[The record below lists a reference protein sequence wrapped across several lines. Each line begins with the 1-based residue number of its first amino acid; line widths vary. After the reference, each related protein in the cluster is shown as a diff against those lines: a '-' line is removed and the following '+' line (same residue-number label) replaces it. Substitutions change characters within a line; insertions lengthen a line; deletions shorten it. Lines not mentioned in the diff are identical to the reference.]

1 MPRSFGFAAADK
13 YLGVT
18 MADDEIKRLMHN
30 LEETINET
38 FSQSE
43 SVKES
48 IRSIKAAGYELFL
61 IVDATIA
68 FHPKDKGDP
77 VGASRSK
84 QPEEPVKLRITS
96 EDAKFLKSLKISVD
110 R

>member
-1 MPRSFGFAAADK
+1 MP
-13 YLGVT
+13 
-18 MADDEIKRLMHN
+18 DDEIKRLMQN

-43 SVKES
+43 SVRDS
-48 IRSIKAAGYELFL
+48 IRNIKAAGYELFL

-68 FHPKDKGDP
+68 FHPKDKGDGE
-77 VGASRSK
+77 GASQGKRA
-84 QPEEPVKLRITS
+84 EEPVKLRITS

>member
-1 MPRSFGFAAADK
+1 
-13 YLGVT
+13 
-18 MADDEIKRLMHN
+18 MADDEIKHLMQD
-30 LEETINET
+30 LEQSINET

-43 SVKES
+43 GVRNS
-48 IRSIKAAGYELFL
+48 IRNIKAAGYELFL

-68 FHPKDKGDP
+68 FHPKTKNDGEEP
-77 VGASRSK
+77 SASK

>member
-1 MPRSFGFAAADK
+1 
-13 YLGVT
+13 
-18 MADDEIKRLMHN
+18 MADDEIRHLMQD
-30 LEETINET
+30 LEQSINET

-43 SVKES
+43 GVRNS
-48 IRSIKAAGYELFL
+48 IRNIKAAGYEIFL

-68 FHPKDKGDP
+68 FHPKEKREGEESS
-77 VGASRSK
+77 ASK

>member
-1 MPRSFGFAAADK
+1 
-13 YLGVT
+13 
-18 MADDEIKRLMHN
+18 MADEEIKHLMQD
-30 LEETINET
+30 LEQSINET

-43 SVKES
+43 GVRNS
-48 IRSIKAAGYELFL
+48 IRNIKAAGYELFL
-61 IVDATIA
+61 IVDATIT
-68 FHPKDKGDP
+68 FHPKTKGDGEESSTP
-77 VGASRSK
+77 R

>member
-1 MPRSFGFAAADK
+1 
-13 YLGVT
+13 
-18 MADDEIKRLMHN
+18 MADDEIKHLMQD
-30 LEETINET
+30 LEQSINET

-43 SVKES
+43 GVRNS
-48 IRSIKAAGYELFL
+48 IRNIKAAGYELFL

-68 FHPKDKGDP
+68 FHPKTKSDGEEP
-77 VGASRSK
+77 SASK

>member
-1 MPRSFGFAAADK
+1 MP
-13 YLGVT
+13 
-18 MADDEIKRLMHN
+18 DDEIKRLMQN
-30 LEETINET
+30 LEESINET

-43 SVKES
+43 SVKDS
-48 IRSIKAAGYELFL
+48 IRNIKAAGYELFL

-68 FHPKDKGDP
+68 FHPKDKGEAE
-77 VGASRSK
+77 GAGRSK
-84 QPEEPVKLRITS
+84 QADEPVKLRITS

>member
-1 MPRSFGFAAADK
+1 MP
-13 YLGVT
+13 
-18 MADDEIKRLMHN
+18 DDEIKRLMQD
-30 LEETINET
+30 LEDTINET

-43 SVKES
+43 SVSDS
-48 IRSIKAAGYELFL
+48 IRNIKAAGYELFL

-68 FHPKDKGDP
+68 FHPKGKGD
-77 VGASRSK
+77 GKGSSGTK
-84 QPEEPVKLRITS
+84 QAEEPVRLRITS